1 MTMFRML
8 ELELFHSL
16 TQMDPRAVIDLQRR
30 ILLLHQRQ
38 HLGAVHRSFSPLT
51 GGREVIFIVLV
62 QKTSIIH

>member
-51 GGREVIFIVLV
+51 GGGEVILL
-62 QKTSIIH
+62 